1 MAVQTGLDVLRT
13 RTIVDCDTLDEQVAK
28 KLGPFQ
34 DCTSNQAIAYSELC
48 KPEHAELIVASVA
61 DARSLLSRFPN
72 ISVEELA
79 VEVAMVRLALKI
91 APHIRGNVHVQ
102 TNPYYSY
109 STEKTIE
116 NALRIVRIFQHLH
129 HGFEQSRI
137 CIKIPG
143 TWEGM
148 MACRTLEQ
156 AGVRTLATTL
166 FTMTQAVLAAEVGC
180 TYVAPYVNQLRV
192 HFEPG
197 FTDPNKLL
205 PLCVLIQ
212 KYYESIE
219 AKTQVIVASL
229 ASVYEIFALAGERH
243 ITVPPGLL
251 EELSRSA
258 TAPGMQSLFDANVP
272 VVVPPSNLSYVN
284 DEPAYRIAFT
294 RDLHGASEEKLIQV

>member
-116 NALRIVRIFQHLH
+116 NAL
-129 HGFEQSRI
+129 S
-137 CIKIPG
+137 